1 MSPHHIPN
9 DSENDDLLAAADH
22 VPEPIIVHSPGPEGR
37 LPFDDAMLRYDPSG
51 HLFGMSQ
58 DAGMGWTPEETR
70 RPQFVILST
79 MGGLRDPEGKPIA
92 LGYHTGHFELNEAVA
107 EAAWGIRNLGGIPY
121 AGYCSDP
128 CDGRTQGTVG
138 MFDSLPYRNDAAIVF
153 RRLAR
158 SIPNAVGVLGIAT
171 CDKGLPAMM
180 MALAGLKDLPVVI
193 VPGGVMLPTTRG
205 EDTAKVQSI
214 GARYAQ
220 GDITLETAQEVACH
234 TCASPGGGCQFLG
247 TAATSQVIA
256 EALGL
261 ALPHSALAPSGQPI
275 WRDIA
280 RRSAQALVHLAKKGL
295 TGRHILTE
303 AAAHNAMVL
312 HAAFGGSTNLIL
324 HLPAVLYE
332 AGLPRPSL
340 EDWERVNRQVPRLVD
355 VLPNGPKNYPTLYVY
370 LAGGVPEVMLHLR
383 NLGLLRLDAVTV
395 TGHSLEKVLRWWEN
409 SPRRRRLREVLY
421 EETGVDPDQVILLPR
436 RAKELGITATS
447 CFPRGNLAP
456 GGSVVKSTAIDPQVL
471 DKNGVFDRTLQ
482 ARVFVR
488 EKDAVAAIK
497 GQTANPVRPGDVVVL
512 IGRGPMGSGMEE
524 TYQVT
529 SALRYLMWGREVAV
543 VTDAR
548 FSGVSTG
555 ACIGWVTPE
564 ALADGPIARVRD
576 GDRIRIVIDTRNLQG
591 SLNLVGDPQHNFT
604 PEQAEVVLKAR
615 PPHPQ
620 LRPDEDLPED
630 TRLWAIL
637 QHISG
642 GPWGGCVFDREAIF
656 QRLQQSRQET

>member
-1 MSPHHIPN
+1 MTLHRIDN
-9 DSENDDLLAAADH
+9 DSSDDLLYAADH
-22 VPEPIIVHSPGPEGR
+22 VPEPITIHGRGPEGR

-51 HLFGMSQ
+51 RLFGMTQ
-58 DAGMGWTPEETR
+58 DAGMGWPPEDTR

-79 MGGLRDPEGKPIA
+79 MGGLRDPDGRPIA

-107 EAAWGIRNLGGIPY
+107 EAAREIRNLGGMPY

-180 MALAGLKDLPVVI
+180 MALAGMKDLSVAV

-220 GDITLETAQEVACH
+220 GEIALEEAQDVACH

-247 TAATSQVIA
+247 TAATAQVIA

-261 ALPHSALAPSGQPI
+261 ALPHSALVPSGQPL
-275 WRDIA
+275 WREVA
-280 RRSAQALVHLAKKGL
+280 QRSARALVYSAKRGIKAKNL
-295 TGRHILTE
+295 LTE

-324 HLPAVLYE
+324 HLPAVLHA
-332 AGLPRPSL
+332 AGLPRPCL

-355 VLPNGPKNYPTLYVY
+355 VLPNGPNNYPTLYVY
-370 LAGGVPEVMLHLR
+370 LAGGVPEVMCHLR
-383 NLGLLRLDAVTV
+383 NLGLLRLDALTI
-395 TGHSLEKVLRWWEN
+395 TGHTLEKVLQWWEN
-409 SPRRRRLREVLY
+409 SPRRCRLRELLHR
-421 EETGVDPDQVILLPR
+421 ETGVNPDQVIFSPS
-436 RAKELGITATS
+436 RAKELGISATS

-456 GGSVVKSTAIDPQVL
+456 GGSVVKSTAIDPAVL
-471 DKNGVFDRTLQ
+471 DKDGIFDRVLR

-488 EKDAVAAIK
+488 ERDAVAAIK
-497 GQTANPVRPGDVVVL
+497 GQTADPVRPGDVVVL
-512 IGRGPMGSGMEE
+512 IGRGPLGSGMEE

-529 SALRYLMWGREVAV
+529 SALRYLPWGREVGV

-591 SLNLVGDPQHNFT
+591 SLNLIGDAHHDFS
-604 PEQAEVVLKAR
+604 PEEAEAVLR
-615 PPHPQ
+615 TRSPHPE
-620 LRPDEDLPED
+620 LRADENLPED

-642 GPWGGCVFDREAIF
+642 GPWGGCVFDCEAIYR
-656 QRLQQSRQET
+656 RLSQLRE

>member
-1 MSPHHIPN
+1 MASGHTFR
-9 DSENDDLLAAADH
+9 DSEDYDALKAADH
-22 VPEPIIVHSPGPEGR
+22 VPGPVRVFGPGPEGR
-37 LPFDDAMLRYDPSG
+37 LPFDDAMLRYAPSG
-51 HLFGMSQ
+51 DLFGMSQ
-58 DAGMGWTPEETR
+58 DAGMGWDPTETR

-79 MGGLRDPEGKPIA
+79 VGGLRDAEGRPIA
-92 LGYHTGHFELNEAVA
+92 LGYHTGHFELDEAVA
-107 EAAWGIRNLGGIPY
+107 EAAKEIHNQGGMPY

-128 CDGRTQGTVG
+128 CDGRTQGTPG

-180 MALAGLKDLPVVI
+180 MALAGLKDLAVVI
-193 VPGGVMLPTTRG
+193 VPGGVMLPTSRG

-220 GDITLETAQEVACH
+220 DEITLEEAQAAACH
-234 TCASPGGGCQFLG
+234 SCASPGGGCQFLG

-261 ALPHSALAPSGQPI
+261 ALPHSALAPSGQPV
-275 WRDIA
+275 WRDVA
-280 RRSAQALVHLAKKGL
+280 RRSARALVHLAKKGL
-295 TGRHILTE
+295 AGKAILTE

-332 AGLPRPSL
+332 AGLPRPAL

-355 VLPNGPKNYPTLYVY
+355 VLPNGPRNHPTLYVY

-383 NLGLLRLDAVTV
+383 KLGLLRLDALTV
-395 TGHSLEKVLRWWEN
+395 TGRRLGEVLDWWER
-409 SPRRRRLREVLY
+409 SPRRHRLRALLQR
-421 EETGVDPDQVILLPR
+421 ETGIDPDDVILSPN
-436 RAKELGITATS
+436 RAVALGMTGTS

-456 GGSVVKSTAIDPQVL
+456 GGSVVKSTAIDRRVL
-471 DKNGVFDRTLQ
+471 DENGVFDRVLR

-497 GQTANPVRPGDVVVL
+497 GQISRPVQPGEVVVL

-524 TYQVT
+524 TYQIT
-529 SALRYLMWGREVAV
+529 SALRYLPWGHEVAV
-543 VTDAR
+543 ITDAR

-564 ALADGPIARVRD
+564 ALAGGPIAKVRD
-576 GDRIRIVIDTRNLQG
+576 GDRIRIVIDTRTLQG
-591 SLNLVGDPQHNFT
+591 SINLVGD
-604 PEQAEVVLKAR
+604 AERDFSPAEAEHVLNTR
-615 PPHPQ
+615 PPHPE
-620 LRPDEDLPED
+620 LRPDENLPED
-630 TRLWAIL
+630 TRLWAML

-642 GPWGGCVFDREAIF
+642 GPWAGCVFDREAILR
-656 QRLQQSRQET
+656 RLQQE